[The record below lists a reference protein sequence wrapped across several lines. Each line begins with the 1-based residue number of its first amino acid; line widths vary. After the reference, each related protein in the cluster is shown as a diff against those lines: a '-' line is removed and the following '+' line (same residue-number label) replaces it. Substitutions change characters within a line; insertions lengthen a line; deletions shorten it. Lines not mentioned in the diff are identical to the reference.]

1 MDDFIV
7 GLQCEEVELTEEV
20 YDIVNEVR
28 NAVAAMNKE

>member
-7 GLQCEEVELTEEV
+7 GQQCEEIELIEDV